1 MRPEIQNLVIICMQN
16 LCKTAALLLMC
27 LLFHAVSYEAYGMG
41 KDDGQKKTWTFE
53 SYGFSFD
60 FDHDSEIQEESERMV
75 RVTNGR
81 DMLVTVYVEDRS
93 NQSDEQL
100 GKDVLNFAVAI
111 GLICFLW
118 GLGI

>member
-1 MRPEIQNLVIICMQN
+1 MQY

-53 SYGFSFD
+53 RYGFSFD